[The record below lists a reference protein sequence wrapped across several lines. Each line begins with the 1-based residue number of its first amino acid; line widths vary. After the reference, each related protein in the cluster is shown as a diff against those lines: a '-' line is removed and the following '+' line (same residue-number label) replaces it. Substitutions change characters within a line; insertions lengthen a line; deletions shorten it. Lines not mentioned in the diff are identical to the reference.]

1 MYIEKDTPKAVEEKK
16 KTFDEDWLDNA
27 NTLNSFAWWCF
38 EHKVNLQEA
47 EKMAERGVK
56 LAEAGSHKANV
67 MDTLA
72 EIVNLLGEPARA
84 SEIMGQAVKENP
96 ESEYLQKQQV
106 RFKKLAD
113 PKAQSRSH

>member
-1 MYIEKDTPKAVEEKK
+1 LAKYHYTRRELK
-16 KTFDEDWLDNA
+16 
-27 NTLNSFAWWCF
+27 
-38 EHKVNLQEA
+38 EA
-47 EKMAERGVK
+47 ESYY
-56 LAEAGSHKANV
+56 LAEAGSHKANI